1 MASSDRRKAP
11 SEPFIEDAHLFPDS
25 RENRRSP
32 PPGQDPRRRKSQQRR
47 RSSVF
52 RYITVLFAA
61 AFILLLYTF
70 MMERRQSQQQI
81 DDLRQSASA
90 TKTLQG
96 LLDENS
102 LLKIKIDELG
112 EQVKE
117 LKRQLAAAQTDQSEA
132 ETQLQVQERAVQA
145 MHWFWQIDEAYVRG
159 RNKLCREL
167 IQSLEDAGLQN
178 DLPRENFTQNDRF
191 SPYDRYLEI
200 RGRLIK

>member
-52 RYITVLFAA
+52 RYIAVLFAA
-61 AFILLLYTF
+61 AFVLLLYTF

-117 LKRQLAAAQTDQSEA
+117 LKRQLAAAQADQSEA
-132 ETQLQVQERAVQA
+132 ETQLQAQERAVQA

>member
-52 RYITVLFAA
+52 RYIAVLFAA

-117 LKRQLAAAQTDQSEA
+117 LKRQLAAAQADQSEA
-132 ETQLQVQERAVQA
+132 ETQLQAQERAVQA

-191 SPYDRYLEI
+191 SPYYRYLEI

>member
-52 RYITVLFAA
+52 RYIAVLFAA

-117 LKRQLAAAQTDQSEA
+117 LKRQLAAAQADQSEA
-132 ETQLQVQERAVQA
+132 ETQLQAQERAVQA

>member
-52 RYITVLFAA
+52 RYIAVLFAA
-61 AFILLLYTF
+61 AFVLLLYTF

-132 ETQLQVQERAVQA
+132 ETQLQAQERAVQA

-167 IQSLEDAGLQN
+167 IQSLEAAGLQN
-178 DLPRENFTQNDRF
+178 DLPRENYTQHDRF

>member
-52 RYITVLFAA
+52 RYIAVLFAA
-61 AFILLLYTF
+61 AFVLLLYTF

-132 ETQLQVQERAVQA
+132 ETQLQAQERAVQA

>member
-52 RYITVLFAA
+52 RYIAVLFAA
-61 AFILLLYTF
+61 AFVLLLYTF

-81 DDLRQSASA
+81 DDMRQSPSA

-132 ETQLQVQERAVQA
+132 ETQLQAQERAVQA